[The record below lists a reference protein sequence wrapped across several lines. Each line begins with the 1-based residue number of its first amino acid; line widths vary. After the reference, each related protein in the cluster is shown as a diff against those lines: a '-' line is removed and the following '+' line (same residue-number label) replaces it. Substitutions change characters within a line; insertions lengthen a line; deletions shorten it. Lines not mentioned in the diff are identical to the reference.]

1 LLLTSSGE
9 LQYTISNL
17 CVCVCVFQDFDR
29 LLDVMK
35 SVLAE
40 DSHAAFVF
48 NCSNG
53 RGRSTTAMTIATL
66 TLWHFNGFPDFGEE
80 EIVSVPDAK
89 YTKGEFEVVMRL
101 IRILPDGHRMKR
113 EVDIALDSVSE
124 TMTPMHHH
132 LREIIIC
139 TYRQVGGAVTT
150 PKHCNTH
157 R

>member
-1 LLLTSSGE
+1 
-9 LQYTISNL
+9 
-17 CVCVCVFQDFDR
+17 DFDR